1 MTTRKNSIFNFIT
14 LDKLFTIKVLYKTNN
29 LLVHIIIKIQ
39 PFKKILYNYFA
50 IDMFFKI
57 YLAGK

>member
-14 LDKLFTIKVLYKTNN
+14 LDKIFTIKVLYKTKI
-29 LLVHIIIKIQ
+29 LSVYIIIKIQ

-57 YLAGK
+57 YFAVK